1 MTGLVKLNVHKTHLF
16 VISFT
21 SQNDP
26 ERWVFFTHVQT
37 GSGMRPKSRHSM
49 RQGEDSDPILNSS
62 SALNRQARALKT
74 RVCWA
79 VGSRRISEAE
89 PFSPEAITFYFSDS
103 LPSLYLEKGG
113 AGVQTPSQVPGL
125 MMQNLHLSV
134 GIPANNFSTPQKRGR
149 LCLCGLMSGFSVPFL
164 WLCIFTHSSLIFE
177 KTLLRKCEPP

>member
-1 MTGLVKLNVHKTHLF
+1 MTGLVKPNVLKTHLF

-134 GIPANNFSTPQKRGR
+134 GIPADNFTTPPKKGSIVSMWSYVWV
-149 LCLCGLMSGFSVPFL
+149 LCSLFMALYFHTFL
-164 WLCIFTHSSLIFE
+164 SHFRENVI
-177 KTLLRKCEPP
+177 KKM